1 MSIKYYKKAM
11 LYKDSLEQNEKRIEV
26 LRLDKIYKTEKIKEE
41 NYILRLSQLKRKQ
54 IAYGFIALLFLS
66 IGVFVWVYYKMK
78 LEREA
83 KIKKQMIILN
93 QEKTRCYQLELER
106 LQRENDVLELKE
118 REVRLRDAFFLR
130 LNSLCFP
137 FLSVAE

>member
-1 MSIKYYKKAM
+1 M

-106 LQRENDVLELKE
+106 LQVSIRP
-118 REVRLRDAFFLR
+118 RACFFPLFSFLPLWLHYN
-130 LNSLCFP
+130 LNPLC
-137 FLSVAE
+137 VQY

>member
-106 LQRENDVLELKE
+106 LQVSIRP
-118 REVRLRDAFFLR
+118 RACFFPLFSFLPLWLHYN
-130 LNSLCFP
+130 LNPLC
-137 FLSVAE
+137 VQY

>member
-1 MSIKYYKKAM
+1 M

-93 QEKTRCYQLELER
+93 QEKL
-106 LQRENDVLELKE
+106 
-118 REVRLRDAFFLR
+118 DAINWNLNVYKGRMMFL
-130 LNSLCFP
+130 N
-137 FLSVAE
+137 